1 MSNSILDKKSYYKSL
16 ETSDALKAIVSKLE
30 KLTSVIDNL
39 SKTDERFS
47 ELLANF
53 ESSLASLIEIKN
65 TLNNVAESDKKQAK
79 DRGMDVLTNLVT
91 KRLFEIPSKIE
102 SERFKF
108 RVEKDR
114 YHHKVDELTKQ
125 GFKEYEITQI
135 IGTEP
140 YKNEHD
146 FYLKF
151 IQPLESEQD
160 ALTAFKKDF
169 PRYNQELLVGTE
181 FENWQPDNSC
191 QLESEE
197 AIAA

>member
-1 MSNSILDKKSYYKSL
+1 MNKSILDKKSYYSSL

-30 KLTSVIDNL
+30 KLTPVIDNL

-47 ELLANF
+47 ELSATFANN
-53 ESSLASLIEIKN
+53 LASLIEIKN
-65 TLNNVAESDKKQAK
+65 TLNDVAEGDKKQAEE
-79 DRGMDVLTNLVT
+79 RGMKTLSNLIT
-91 KRLFEIPSKIE
+91 KRLLEIPGKIK

-108 RVEKDR
+108 KIEKDR

-125 GFKEYEITQI
+125 GFKEYEITAI
-135 IGTEP
+135 IGTQP
-140 YKNEHD
+140 YQNEHD

-151 IQPLESEQD
+151 IQPLEREQE

-181 FENWQPDNSC
+181 FENWQPDDSC
-191 QLESEE
+191 PPESEE